1 MRGSAIAR
9 LGLSLALIWP
19 LAARAETLV
28 TSLSTHRV
36 VIASNFTG
44 GEIVVFGVVERDG
57 RSVSRAGAYDIAV
70 TVRGPRR
77 TFVVREKERVGFAW
91 INRHQRRFVDLP
103 GLIAILTNRPLDEIT
118 TPELRRR
125 LRIGLDEVIVPAEL
139 ALELDTGEARFRE
152 ALKRL
157 EGTAGRFLTSDRG
170 VTFLTPTLFRAPIPL
185 PATAPPGNYDVEIA
199 LFADQTPLARQTTSF
214 ELVKSAFEQ
223 RIGAAARDYGA
234 LYGLATAA
242 IAVLMGWLGSVV
254 FRRD

>member
-1 MRGSAIAR
+1 MIAR
-9 LGLSLALIWP
+9 LVLALALLWP
-19 LAARAETLV
+19 LSVSSETLV

-44 GEIVVFGVVERDG
+44 GEIVVFGVIERDG
-57 RSVSRAGAYDIAV
+57 RSASRAGAYDISV

-103 GLIAILTNRPLDEIT
+103 GLIAVLTNRPLDEIT

-125 LRIGLDEVIVPAEL
+125 LRIGLDEVIVPVEL
-139 ALELDTGEARFRE
+139 ALDLDSGEARFRE

-157 EGTAGRFLTSDRG
+157 EGTSGRFLTSDRG
-170 VTFLTPTLFRAPIPL
+170 VTFLTPTVFRAPIPL
-185 PATAPPGNYDVEIA
+185 PATAPTGNYDVEIA
-199 LFADQTPLARQTTSF
+199 LFSDSTPLARQTTSF

-223 RIGAAARDYGA
+223 RIGAAARDYGL
-234 LYGLATAA
+234 LYGLATVGIA
-242 IAVLMGWLGSVV
+242 ILMGWLGSVV